1 MLDMIRAL
9 FGGKPSVSPQVRLR
23 RAVETSD
30 TATVH
35 KVIQAHS
42 HLLNHQD
49 EKGETPLHWAVE
61 KQDLSV
67 VAALVDLGADN
78 TLKDKL
84 GYTAAHLAH
93 YHGEFRMGCYTDIS
107 KRIVTRIEGGLRKN
121 NDAFC
126 TYSTER
132 IAF

>member
-1 MLDMIRAL
+1 MLDLIRAL
-9 FGGKPSVSPQVRLR
+9 FGGKPPVSPQVRLR

-30 TATVH
+30 TATVRE
-35 KVIQAHS
+35 VIQAYP

-49 EKGETPLHWAVE
+49 DKGETPLHWAAE

-67 VAALVDLGADN
+67 VAALVDLGADA

-84 GYTAAHLAH
+84 CYTAAHLAH

-107 KRIVTRIEGGLRKN
+107 KRIVRRIEGDSSKG
-121 NDAFC
+121 
-126 TYSTER
+126 
-132 IAF
+132 